1 MNNYDT
7 TPDRRGTG
15 SIKWD
20 QKPHESAPEQ
30 IPLWVADMDFP
41 TPEAVTKAIAERN
54 SHPIFGY
61 TMAGDGYYRE
71 LDRWFSRRF
80 DFSIEKESVTI
91 SPGIVPAIHAAI
103 RAFTEPGDNVIIQNP
118 VYYPFASAVTDNGR
132 NLMVNNLVERHG
144 YYTMNLQEL
153 EEMAASAKLMILCS
167 PHNPVG
173 RVWDPGELEDVAR
186 IAEKHKLIV
195 VSDEIHCDLV
205 MPDAPRRHTPFPLLD
220 EGVAEQT
227 VLCTAP
233 SKTFNIPGLAT
244 SNIVITDSR
253 LRKRFREELKR
264 SCGDLPN
271 CFGAVACEAA
281 YREGEAWLEET
292 LKYIMG
298 NRDALTLFLKEN
310 IPDITV
316 MPLEATY
323 LLWLDVRPILAK
335 SSLTSSQLERLFIDE
350 AGVWLES
357 GSLFG
362 TSGEGFLR
370 ANIACSRT
378 LLLQAFEKVAAVLQA

>member
-1 MNNYDT
+1 
-7 TPDRRGTG
+7 
-15 SIKWD
+15 
-20 QKPHESAPEQ
+20 
-30 IPLWVADMDFP
+30 
-41 TPEAVTKAIAERN
+41 
-54 SHPIFGY
+54 
-61 TMAGDGYYRE
+61 
-71 LDRWFSRRF
+71 
-80 DFSIEKESVTI
+80 
-91 SPGIVPAIHAAI
+91 
-103 RAFTEPGDNVIIQNP
+103 
-118 VYYPFASAVTDNGR
+118 
-132 NLMVNNLVERHG
+132 
-144 YYTMNLQEL
+144 
-153 EEMAASAKLMILCS
+153 
-167 PHNPVG
+167 
-173 RVWDPGELEDVAR
+173 
-186 IAEKHKLIV
+186 V